1 LHLLFIV
8 KEIDNEPQGIL
19 LISSVLKEAGH
30 QVSLVV
36 ASEEDP
42 VEAALRLKPDVVGY
56 TVYTG
61 PHTWYLE
68 LNQRIKAQ
76 LPGVFSIFGGP
87 HPTFF
92 PEMIERE
99 GVDGLCIGEGEYAT
113 LDLMNALQRN
123 GHGSTGSDSSG
134 VHLPDPAIPNW
145 WFKLNSEIVRNPL
158 RPLLTG
164 EELDVLPFSD
174 RELLYAAHE
183 QSRHT
188 KIKPFI
194 TGRGCPYDCAFC
206 FNKAFSDLYEGAGRR
221 FRRRSPGN
229 VLRELQEVT
238 SRYDVRFVLFMDD
251 TFILQDQWLQEFMS
265 GYKSDVDLPFWC
277 QVRANLVTEDK
288 IVLFKEAGC
297 VSVSFGIEAGNDRL
311 RNAVLNRN
319 MSREEI
325 LGAAELLRDH
335 GIAFSTN
342 NMLGLPTGSLET
354 DFETLEL
361 NAECQPA
368 YANVFLFQPYPKT
381 ALGEWAYQHGWMMG
395 SFDDLS
401 GSVSDDTVIKFGS
414 EAEKRQIENLQKLF
428 ALGVEAPWLLA
439 VIRRL
444 IGLPPNQLFWL
455 VYKVWKGWAFKNRMF
470 PFKMTP
476 KEYLDSALYY
486 MRIKS
491 Q

>member
-30 QVSLVV
+30 KVSLVV
-36 ASEEDP
+36 ATEEDP
-42 VEAALRLKPDVVGY
+42 IEAALRLKPDVVGY

-68 LNQRIKAQ
+68 LNQQIKAQ

-99 GVDGLCIGEGEYAT
+99 GVDGLCIGEGEYAM

-123 GHGSTGSDSSG
+123 GHGSAASSAPG
-134 VHLPDPAIPNW
+134 VHLTDPAIPNW
-145 WFKLNSEIVRNPL
+145 WFKLNGEIVRNAL

-164 EELDVLPFSD
+164 EELDALPFSD
-174 RELLYAAHE
+174 RELLFEAHA
-183 QSRHT
+183 QSRRT

-229 VLRELQEVT
+229 VLRELREVT

-251 TFILQDQWLQEFMS
+251 TFILQDEWLQEFMG
-265 GYKSDVDLPFWC
+265 GYKAEVGLPFWC

-325 LGAAELLRDH
+325 VGAAEMLRRH

-342 NMLGLPTGSLET
+342 NMLGLPTGNLET

-361 NAECQPA
+361 NAECRPA

-381 ALGEWAYQHGWMMG
+381 ALGEWAFEHGWMMG

-428 ALGVEAPWLLA
+428 ALGVEAPWLLP

-444 IGLPPNQLFWL
+444 IALPPNQVFWL
-455 VYKVWKGWAFKNRMF
+455 VYKLWKGWAFKNRMF

>member
-19 LISSVLKEAGH
+19 LISNVLKRAGH

-36 ASEEDP
+36 ASEADP
-42 VEAALRLKPDVVGY
+42 VAAALRLRPDVLGY

-68 LNQRIKAQ
+68 LNQKIKAQ

-99 GVDGLCIGEGEYAT
+99 GVDGLCLGEGEYAT
-113 LDLMNALQRN
+113 LDLMNALRRN
-123 GHGSTGSDSSG
+123 GAG
-134 VHLPDPAIPNW
+134 VELPNPAIANW
-145 WFKLNSEIVRNPL
+145 WFKFNGELVRNPL
-158 RPLLTG
+158 RPLLNG
-164 EELDVLPFSD
+164 EELDELPFSD

-183 QSRHT
+183 QSRRT
-188 KIKPFI
+188 KIKPII

-206 FNKAFSDLYEGAGRR
+206 FNKAYSDLYGGQGRR
-221 FRRRSPGN
+221 FRRRSPDN
-229 VLRELQEVT
+229 VLRELQELT
-238 SRYDVRFVLFMDD
+238 AKHDVRFVLFMDD
-251 TFILQDQWLQEFMS
+251 TFILQDRWLHEFMAR
-265 GYKSDVDLPFWC
+265 YKAEVALPFWC
-277 QVRANLVTEDK
+277 QVRANLVTDDK
-288 IVLFKEAGC
+288 IALFKDAGC
-297 VSVSFGIEAGNDRL
+297 VSVSFGLEAGNDEL
-311 RNAVLNRN
+311 RNTVLNRN

-325 LGAAELLRDH
+325 LGAAEILRRHD
-335 GIAFSTN
+335 ITFMTN
-342 NMLGLPTGSLET
+342 NMLGLPTGNLAT

-361 NAECQPA
+361 NAQCRPA

-381 ALGEWAYQHGWMMG
+381 ALGEWAYEQGWMMG

-401 GSVSDDTVIKFGS
+401 GSVSSDTVIKFGS

-428 ALGVEAPWLLA
+428 ALGVEYPWLLPL
-439 VIRRL
+439 IRRL
-444 IGLPPNQLFWL
+444 IRLPSNRLFWL
-455 VYKVWKGWAFKNRMF
+455 AYKLWKGWAIKNRMF
-470 PFKMTP
+470 PFKMTAR
-476 KEYLDSALYY
+476 EYLDSALYY